1 MNRILSPTTAFA
13 MTLSLSAVAASL
25 ASDHT
30 VHVINS
36 EASGPGSFAQ
46 AILDANDDP
55 TITRI
60 QFTGKVGTVWLSS
73 TVVYT
78 GPQPL
83 TIEGNKAII
92 DGTYANAAAIV
103 ANGGG
108 DLTVRHLTV
117 RSAPGEGIDVAVPGE
132 ATGTIRVTL
141 FHVVIANNGGHGVL
155 VNDQVDPS
163 APEPP
168 ARPDSDGSAA
178 AVHVK
183 VHASR
188 FIHNGYT
195 VSDRDGLRVNE
206 GGTGDLTID
215 ITQSVFEENAADGVE
230 VDERGE
236 GSVYVQMHGSLL
248 RANGP
253 FDPADLDDGFDI
265 DELDGGSIVGAIV
278 STKAL
283 DNFEEGF
290 DFNENDNGD
299 LRVDM
304 YDVEASRNGE
314 EGIDYEEDD
323 DYGSSGDL
331 VSTFALITANDNRYG
346 DGGLKIR
353 EKQAGDLQV
362 AVDGVEANGSGFV
375 DGVPVLDEDV
385 DPEADA
391 DDINEPV
398 VVAGVH
404 IRETGA
410 GNASVLVANAV
421 ANGNSGNGVEIREAD
436 DGDLN
441 AQVTTAH
448 AEDNV
453 VDGLLVR
460 EENGGSLASGVLNIV
475 STGNAANGVNFRESG
490 AGNLTASVT
499 DSSSTFNTLVG
510 VRAEQTGA
518 GSGTLTIVN
527 TTLAPN
533 GVGPT
538 QLIGT
543 SIVP

>member
-1 MNRILSPTTAFA
+1 M
-13 MTLSLSAVAASL
+13 
-25 ASDHT
+25 
-30 VHVINS
+30 
-36 EASGPGSFAQ
+36 
-46 AILDANDDP
+46 
-55 TITRI
+55 
-60 QFTGKVGTVWLSS
+60 
-73 TVVYT
+73 
-78 GPQPL
+78 
-83 TIEGNKAII
+83 
-92 DGTYANAAAIV
+92 
-103 ANGGG
+103 
-108 DLTVRHLTV
+108 
-117 RSAPGEGIDVAVPGE
+117 
-132 ATGTIRVTL
+132 
-141 FHVVIANNGGHGVL
+141 
-155 VNDQVDPS
+155 
-163 APEPP
+163 
-168 ARPDSDGSAA
+168 
-178 AVHVK
+178 K

-215 ITQSVFEENAADGVE
+215 ITESVFEENAADGVE

-236 GSVYVQMHGSLL
+236 GSVYVQMSGSLL

-265 DELDGGSIVGAIV
+265 DELDGGSIIGAIV
-278 STKAL
+278 SSKAL

-323 DYGSSGDL
+323 DYGNSGDL

-362 AVDGVEANGSGFV
+362 TVDGVEANGSGFV

-385 DPEADA
+385 DPEADE
-391 DDINEPV
+391 DNINEPV

-410 GNASVLVANAV
+410 GNAAVLVANAV
-421 ANGNSGNGVEIREAD
+421 ANGNSGNGAEIREAD

-441 AQVTTAH
+441 AQVNTAR

-453 VDGLLVR
+453 ADGLLVR
-460 EENGGSLASGVLNIV
+460 EENGGSLTSGVLNMV

-490 AGNLTASVT
+490 AGNLSASVT
-499 DSSSTFNTLVG
+499 DSSSTVNTLVG

-533 GVGPT
+533 GGGST

-543 SIVP
+543 SLGP